1 MATRSS
7 TGVTRFRF
15 PDSENAAMR
24 WIVLQ
29 AGLISRKLLVIGMT
43 ITLGVAVSGPASA
56 EAVKIGVL
64 RVAGA
69 GPLFVAHERGYFAA
83 EGLSDSFVYF
93 DASQPI
99 AVATVSGD
107 VDFGVTP
114 ATAGFYSLAGQG
126 VLRIIAGSISE
137 APTFHANTIV
147 ASNAAY
153 AGGLHSLKDIGGHAV
168 GTNQVGSAP
177 HYALALIAEHFGIDM
192 KTIRVVPLQSNPNQ
206 VSAMIGGQID
216 VSMTP
221 STYVM
226 PAIQKGQGKLLG
238 FVGDV
243 TPWQLGATF
252 TSTKMAN
259 EHRDTVE
266 RFLRAMIKG
275 THDYHD
281 AFTGPGEKRQ
291 DMPSAP
297 EILAII
303 AKYVDQPAEQLKES
317 VSYTDP
323 DARLDYKDILHQLAW
338 YQSQG
343 MVKDS
348 VKGDAIIDTRYAVPM
363 PARE

>member
-1 MATRSS
+1 MSRQSGRIAAVVFACALGAAVATP
-7 TGVTRFRF
+7 V
-15 PDSENAAMR
+15 
-24 WIVLQ
+24 
-29 AGLISRKLLVIGMT
+29 
-43 ITLGVAVSGPASA
+43 SA
-56 EAVKIGVL
+56 EAVKIGIL

-69 GPLFVAHERGYFAA
+69 GPLYIAHERGYFAA

-107 VDFGVTP
+107 IDFGVTP

-126 VLRIIAGSISE
+126 VLRIISGSISE

-153 AGGLHSLKDIGGHAV
+153 AAGLHSLKDIGGHAV
-168 GTNQVGSAP
+168 GTNQIGSAP
-177 HYALALIAEHFGIDM
+177 HYALGLIAEHFGIDL
-192 KTIRVVPLQSNPNQ
+192 KTVRVVPLQSNPNQ

-226 PAIQKGQGKLLG
+226 PAIQNGQGKLLG

-243 TPWQLGATF
+243 TPWQLGTTF
-252 TSTKMAN
+252 TATKMAN
-259 EHRDTVE
+259 EHRNTVE

-281 AFTGPGEKRQ
+281 AFTGPGEKRM

-297 EILAII
+297 AILAII
-303 AKYVDQPAEQLKES
+303 AKYVDQPIEQLKES

-343 MVKDS
+343 MVKET
-348 VKGDAIIDTRYAVPM
+348 VNGDEIIDKRYAMPM
-363 PARE
+363 PAKE